1 MVMAPNSVKTSSPKE
16 EAMVIKPSEVE
27 KGRSMDMFA
36 PAWVQEST
44 QVLKSKT
51 KVLTV
56 KKIGEDDNP
65 SNQGEEEEKEEDGE
79 IVEDLELAE
88 IDQVGIWVFFRLIK
102 SDAGLKSP
110 GSEIVSQSLVQ
121 GPSLKHPLNSSWT
134 LNPSQSISIQ
144 GPSLKHPLN
153 SSWTLWFYKNES
165 RNWEENQRQVSRHNF
180 ILRPS
185 KILYRIC
192 LFALCLFVCY
202 LHLFF
207 LIPFIIRPDAPGGDL

>member
-1 MVMAPNSVKTSSPKE
+1 MFSEELKVALRGKEMVMAPNSVKTSSPKE

-134 LNPSQSISIQ
+134 L
-144 GPSLKHPLN
+144 
-153 SSWTLWFYKNES
+153 WFYKNES

-185 KILYRIC
+185 KILNRIC

-202 LHLFF
+202 LHLFSF
-207 LIPFIIRPDAPGGDL
+207 IPLII

>member
-1 MVMAPNSVKTSSPKE
+1 MGSEELKVALRGKEMVMAPNSVKTSSPKE
-16 EAMVIKPSEVE
+16 KAMVIKPSEVE

-51 KVLTV
+51 KMLTV

-65 SNQGEEEEKEEDGE
+65 SNQGEEEDGE

-88 IDQVGIWVFFRLIK
+88 ID
-102 SDAGLKSP
+102 
-110 GSEIVSQSLVQ
+110 
-121 GPSLKHPLNSSWT
+121 
-134 LNPSQSISIQ
+134 Q

-180 ILRPS
+180 M
-185 KILYRIC
+185 
-192 LFALCLFVCY
+192 FVCY
-202 LHLFF
+202 AMFIFAICLLSTLVLLH
-207 LIPFIIRPDAPGGDL
+207 P

>member
-1 MVMAPNSVKTSSPKE
+1 
-16 EAMVIKPSEVE
+16 
-27 KGRSMDMFA
+27 MDMFA

-65 SNQGEEEEKEEDGE
+65 SNQGEEEDGE

-88 IDQVGIWVFFRLIK
+88 IDQVGIRIFLRLIK
-102 SDAGLKSP
+102 SDGLKSP
-110 GSEIVSQSLVQ
+110 GSEIVSQS
-121 GPSLKHPLNSSWT
+121 
-134 LNPSQSISIQ
+134 ISIQ
-144 GPSLKHPLN
+144 GPNLKHPLN

-207 LIPFIIRPDAPGGDL
+207 LIPFIIRPDAPGGDP

>member
-65 SNQGEEEEKEEDGE
+65 SNRSEEEEKEEDGE

-134 LNPSQSISIQ
+134 L
-144 GPSLKHPLN
+144 
-153 SSWTLWFYKNES
+153 WFYKNES

-185 KILYRIC
+185 KILNRIC

-207 LIPFIIRPDAPGGDL
+207 LIPLII

>member
-1 MVMAPNSVKTSSPKE
+1 MFSEELKVALRGKEMVMAPNSVKTSSPKE
-16 EAMVIKPSEVE
+16 KAMVIKPSEVE

-65 SNQGEEEEKEEDGE
+65 SNQGEEEDGE

-88 IDQVGIWVFFRLIK
+88 IDQVGIWIFLRLIK
-102 SDAGLKSP
+102 SDGLKSP
-110 GSEIVSQSLVQ
+110 GSEIVSQSLV
-121 GPSLKHPLNSSWT
+121 
-134 LNPSQSISIQ
+134 Q

-207 LIPFIIRPDAPGGDL
+207 LIPLII

>member
-65 SNQGEEEEKEEDGE
+65 SNQGEEEDGE

-88 IDQVGIWVFFRLIK
+88 IDQVGIWIFLRLIK
-102 SDAGLKSP
+102 SDGLKSP
-110 GSEIVSQSLVQ
+110 GSESCLNLWSRVRVRC
-121 GPSLKHPLNSSWT
+121 PSLLSVE
-134 LNPSQSISIQ
+134 Q
-144 GPSLKHPLN
+144 
-153 SSWTLWFYKNES
+153 
-165 RNWEENQRQVSRHNF
+165 
-180 ILRPS
+180 
-185 KILYRIC
+185 
-192 LFALCLFVCY
+192 
-202 LHLFF
+202 F
-207 LIPFIIRPDAPGGDL
+207 LDS

>member
-1 MVMAPNSVKTSSPKE
+1 MFSEDLKVALRGKEMVMAPNSVKTSSPKE

-88 IDQVGIWVFFRLIK
+88 IDQVGIWIFLRLIK
-102 SDAGLKSP
+102 SDAGLKLP
-110 GSEIVSQSLVQ
+110 GSEIV
-121 GPSLKHPLNSSWT
+121 
-134 LNPSQSISIQ
+134 SQSISIQ

-185 KILYRIC
+185 KILNRIC

-207 LIPFIIRPDAPGGDL
+207 LIPLII

>member
-134 LNPSQSISIQ
+134 L
-144 GPSLKHPLN
+144 
-153 SSWTLWFYKNES
+153 WFYKNES

-185 KILYRIC
+185 KILNRIC

-202 LHLFF
+202 LHLFSF
-207 LIPFIIRPDAPGGDL
+207 IPLII

>member
-1 MVMAPNSVKTSSPKE
+1 MFSEELKVALRGKEMVMAPNSVKTSSPKE

-65 SNQGEEEEKEEDGE
+65 SNQGEEEDGE

-88 IDQVGIWVFFRLIK
+88 IDQVQTHKIRWSKITGIRNRVSIF
-102 SDAGLKSP
+102 GP
-110 GSEIVSQSLVQ
+110 GSESETPVEQFLDSLVLQ
-121 GPSLKHPLNSSWT
+121 
-134 LNPSQSISIQ
+134 
-144 GPSLKHPLN
+144 
-153 SSWTLWFYKNES
+153 E
-165 RNWEENQRQVSRHNF
+165 
-180 ILRPS
+180 
-185 KILYRIC
+185 
-192 LFALCLFVCY
+192 
-202 LHLFF
+202 
-207 LIPFIIRPDAPGGDL
+207 

>member
-1 MVMAPNSVKTSSPKE
+1 MFSEELKVALRGKEMVMAPNSVKTSSPKE

-65 SNQGEEEEKEEDGE
+65 SNQGQEEEKEEDGE

-88 IDQVGIWVFFRLIK
+88 IDQVGIWIFLRLIK
-102 SDAGLKSP
+102 SDGLKSP
-110 GSEIVSQSLVQ
+110 GSEIVSQSLV
-121 GPSLKHPLNSSWT
+121 
-134 LNPSQSISIQ
+134 Q

-207 LIPFIIRPDAPGGDL
+207 LIPLII

>member
-1 MVMAPNSVKTSSPKE
+1 MTKRPVLFSEELKVALRGKEMVMAPNSVKTSSPKE

-134 LNPSQSISIQ
+134 L
-144 GPSLKHPLN
+144 
-153 SSWTLWFYKNES
+153 WFYKNES

>member
-1 MVMAPNSVKTSSPKE
+1 MFSEDLKVALRGKEMVMAPNSVKTSSPKE
-16 EAMVIKPSEVE
+16 KAMVIKPSEVE

-88 IDQVGIWVFFRLIK
+88 IDQVGIWIFFRLIK

-110 GSEIVSQSLVQ
+110 GSEIVSQSLV
-121 GPSLKHPLNSSWT
+121 
-134 LNPSQSISIQ
+134 Q

-185 KILYRIC
+185 KIFNRIC

-207 LIPFIIRPDAPGGDL
+207 LIPLII

>member
-51 KVLTV
+51 KMLTV

-65 SNQGEEEEKEEDGE
+65 SNQGEEEDGE

-88 IDQVGIWVFFRLIK
+88 IDQVQTHKIRWSKITGIRNRVSIF
-102 SDAGLKSP
+102 GP
-110 GSEIVSQSLVQ
+110 GSESETPVEQFLDSLVLQ
-121 GPSLKHPLNSSWT
+121 
-134 LNPSQSISIQ
+134 
-144 GPSLKHPLN
+144 
-153 SSWTLWFYKNES
+153 E
-165 RNWEENQRQVSRHNF
+165 
-180 ILRPS
+180 
-185 KILYRIC
+185 
-192 LFALCLFVCY
+192 
-202 LHLFF
+202 
-207 LIPFIIRPDAPGGDL
+207 

>member
-1 MVMAPNSVKTSSPKE
+1 MFSEELKVALRGKEMVMAPNSVKTSSPKE

-65 SNQGEEEEKEEDGE
+65 SNQGEEEDGE

-88 IDQVGIWVFFRLIK
+88 IDQVGIWIFLRLIK
-102 SDAGLKSP
+102 SDGLKSP
-110 GSEIVSQSLVQ
+110 GSEIVSQSLV
-121 GPSLKHPLNSSWT
+121 
-134 LNPSQSISIQ
+134 Q

-207 LIPFIIRPDAPGGDL
+207 LIPLII

>member
-1 MVMAPNSVKTSSPKE
+1 M
-16 EAMVIKPSEVE
+16 E

-88 IDQVGIWVFFRLIK
+88 IDQVGIWIFFRLIK

-110 GSEIVSQSLVQ
+110 GSEIVSQSLV
-121 GPSLKHPLNSSWT
+121 
-134 LNPSQSISIQ
+134 Q

-185 KILYRIC
+185 KILTSIC

-202 LHLFF
+202 LHLFSF
-207 LIPFIIRPDAPGGDL
+207 IPLII